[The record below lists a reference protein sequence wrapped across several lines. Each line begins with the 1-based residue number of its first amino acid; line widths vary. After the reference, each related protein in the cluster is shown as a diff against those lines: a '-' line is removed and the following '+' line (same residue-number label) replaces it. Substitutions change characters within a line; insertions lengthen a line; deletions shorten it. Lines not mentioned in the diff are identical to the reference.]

1 MVMVYLFDVLFVWF
15 LFVKFW
21 VCWGLFFG
29 GGGGVVLVFPP
40 FFVSFFVFVYIR
52 GGVVSRKASFLF
64 PSLFAKV

>member
-29 GGGGVVLVFPP
+29 GGGVVLVFPP
-40 FFVSFFVFVYIR
+40 FFVSFFVFCFCLY
-52 GGVVSRKASFLF
+52 
-64 PSLFAKV
+64 